1 MRVFR
6 TNTGTTVYVCSDCG
20 KEFFTKLGM
29 ETHTTFKKGF
39 NEMYRKIEEIS
50 KELQEEELREKIAQE
65 IENAVIEVVGD
76 SAATM
81 QQAARIAR
89 GTK

>member
-1 MRVFR
+1 M
-6 TNTGTTVYVCSDCG
+6 G
-20 KEFFTKLGM
+20 KKVN
-29 ETHTTFKKGF
+29 K
-39 NEMYRKIEEIS
+39 
-50 KELQEEELREKIAQE
+50 EELTSKLLMEYAGNMQDQLVKKTLHEIETMLREQIARE

-89 GTK
+89 GIK

>member
-1 MRVFR
+1 MINHPHEDNCQICWLIDNAIRPIIE
-6 TNTGTTVYVCSDCG
+6 
-20 KEFFTKLGM
+20 KE
-29 ETHTTFKKGF
+29 
-39 NEMYRKIEEIS
+39 I
-50 KELQEEELREKIAQE
+50 REKVAQE

-89 GTK
+89 GNK

>member
-1 MRVFR
+1 MINHPHEDNCQICWLIDNAIRPIIE
-6 TNTGTTVYVCSDCG
+6 
-20 KEFFTKLGM
+20 KE
-29 ETHTTFKKGF
+29 
-39 NEMYRKIEEIS
+39 I
-50 KELQEEELREKIAQE
+50 REKVAQE

-89 GTK
+89 GSK